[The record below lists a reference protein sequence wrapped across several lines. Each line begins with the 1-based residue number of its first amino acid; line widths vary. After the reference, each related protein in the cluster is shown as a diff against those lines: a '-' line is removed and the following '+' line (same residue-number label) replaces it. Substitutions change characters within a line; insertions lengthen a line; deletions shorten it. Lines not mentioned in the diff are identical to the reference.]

1 MGFKVKINHWHAV
14 ANWTW
19 NAGKLKHKNSASTLR
34 ICSLHRT
41 CFFHCVIIPRLCSL
55 CYLFPTSGDDV
66 CGICRAPFDGNP
78 PEANFPGDDAPVVW
92 GVCSHAFHIQCIN
105 KWLSSQPEQKCPFC
119 RRAWEFKQAETG
131 ENRQPQQQGHLAM
144 GMLPNNNNN
153 NNQQ

>member
-1 MGFKVKINHWHAV
+1 MGFKVTINHWHGV

-19 NAGKLKHKNSASTLR
+19 NAG
-34 ICSLHRT
+34 
-41 CFFHCVIIPRLCSL
+41 
-55 CYLFPTSGDDV
+55 DDM

-119 RRAWEFKQAETG
+119 RRPWEFKQAEAM
-131 ENRQPQQQGHLAM
+131 PSIAPAVIAPVVIAPAAQG
-144 GMLPNNNNN
+144 PP
-153 NNQQ
+153 